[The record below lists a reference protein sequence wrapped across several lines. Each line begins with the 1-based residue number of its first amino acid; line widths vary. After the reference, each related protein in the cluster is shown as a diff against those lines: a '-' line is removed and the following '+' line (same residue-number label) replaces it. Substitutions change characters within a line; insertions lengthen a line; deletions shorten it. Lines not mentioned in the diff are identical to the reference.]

1 MDPSGPGYTT
11 VVTDGEARVAARIDP
26 WLIMVPA
33 TLGLNWAFMLPVATA
48 SNAFVY
54 GTGLITTR
62 QMAREGFVLN
72 VIGCVVIT
80 LVSLWLLG

>member
-1 MDPSGPGYTT
+1 M
-11 VVTDGEARVAARIDP
+11 
-26 WLIMVPA
+26 

-54 GTGLITTR
+54 GKGLITTR

-72 VIGCVVIT
+72 LIGCVVIT
-80 LVSLWLLG
+80 LVSFWLLG